1 MYYGA
6 TSKAIFGTLV
16 AISYLVYVFACHW

>member
-16 AISYLVYVFACHW
+16 AIFNLVYVFACQW